1 MNNEN
6 MFSLERIGYVKLVS
20 KIGISQ
26 GIINHSYTILQIYL
40 SFKNE
45 LYR

>member
-1 MNNEN
+1 MNKEN
-6 MFSLERIGYVKLVS
+6 VFSLERINSVKIVS
-20 KIGISQ
+20 KTGISQ
-26 GIINHSYTILQIYL
+26 GIINHSYTILKIYL